1 MDSWEAE
8 VAAVPGVRL
17 RPFTESRAL
26 ALLRCCGWSMSAMT
40 LGRTVW
46 MDPGI
51 IGTAYGG
58 QVLRHEAVHVRDQ
71 ARWGLLFF
79 ITYFL
84 PPIGPSFRAL
94 WEARA
99 YRETL
104 RSIVSEFPWQRD
116 WAVEWVTSRFT
127 GPSYGFMFP
136 FPSIVRRW
144 CRRVVDEAGAPPA
157 DALDDDV

>member
-1 MDSWEAE
+1 MTPWAAE
-8 VAAVPGVRL
+8 LAALPGVRI
-17 RPFTESRAL
+17 RPFTDSRVL
-26 ALLRCCGWSMSAMT
+26 RLLRRWGVSAMT
-40 LGRTVW
+40 LGRTIW

-51 IGTAYGG
+51 IGTDHGA

-84 PPIGPSFRAL
+84 LPVGPSFRAV

-104 RSIVSEFPWQRD
+104 RCIAAQFPWQRD
-116 WAVEWVTSRFT
+116 WAVEWVASRFT

-136 FPSIVRRW
+136 FPRTIRRW
-144 CRRVVDEAGAPPA
+144 CRRVMAEAEADPPCPP
-157 DALDDDV
+157 